1 MNRRLAYIIG
11 LVGFF
16 LMWGVF
22 GFVAAAPRGAPD
34 FQVTVSPVETTVVVP
49 EATNPAGVPVT
60 GEPEPV
66 WTEIVI
72 FYGLI
77 GLTAL
82 FLILALLSFANKWT
96 APYLQRKGPAS
107 EETHQD

>member
-1 MNRRLAYIIG
+1 MNRKWNYVFGLA
-11 LVGFF
+11 GFF

-22 GFVAAAPRGAPD
+22 GFAAAAPRGEPD
-34 FQVTVSPVETTVVVP
+34 LAATVLPVATTVIVP
-49 EATNPAGVPVT
+49 EATNLAGVPIT

-66 WTEIVI
+66 WTEILV

-82 FLILALLSFANKWT
+82 FLILALLSLANKST
-96 APYLQRKGPAS
+96 APYAQHKGPPS
-107 EETHQD
+107 EETPKN